1 MNILG
6 LHYGHDGAACIVKDG
21 KLISAIASERITRNK
36 KDTGVTKEVIDYV
49 LSSANLSLEDIDAIA
64 LSDYFTDFNNGT
76 LKLYK
81 DGTQIDYT
89 NNQIFN
95 NDHLVVDGLMFGKTI
110 PVYIIPHHMSH
121 CASAYYTS
129 NFNSSWCFSMDSSF
143 GKIESNSLIAKGSGN
158 KLVAVE
164 CPKTMIGVGYAM
176 FTELLGLGS
185 ALHKAG
191 TTMGLASYGNVSD
204 ELINNIDAYTT
215 ESIFSDEIIYIPYY
229 EHLWQKWSGSKK
241 QFQTKEAGKKK
252 GMNLAADIQYLF
264 EKSIGSILNKI
275 DKDSENNLCL
285 SGGSMLN
292 CNANSYIKEN
302 TRFENIHHFPAC
314 GDDGI
319 SVGAAL
325 YTAHHIFDE
334 PRTNYEYSDIAY
346 LGKDYDYE
354 EPDYE
359 KVAKMIADGKIVAWF
374 MGKSEYGPRALG
386 NRSILADP
394 RNFHNRELINFV
406 VKDREW
412 FRPFAPVVLEEESKN
427 WFDFDQAS
435 PFMLYIA
442 KVLKPEQIPAVTHI
456 DGTAR
461 LQTVNEKTNPPYYR
475 LIKEFEKISGVPVLI
490 NTSLNGNG
498 EPILETE
505 EQAIDFFNKTDIDAI
520 VINGRL
526 LIK

>member
-1 MNILG
+1 MIVLG
-6 LHYGHDGAACIVKDG
+6 LHYGHDGSACIVKDG
-21 KLISAIASERITRNK
+21 KLISAIASERVTRKK
-36 KDTGVTKEVIDYV
+36 KDAGVTKEVIDYV
-49 LSSANLSLEDIDAIA
+49 LSSAEISIEDVDAIA
-64 LSDYFTDFNNGT
+64 LSDYFTEQSNGT
-76 LKLYK
+76 LDLYRHGRK
-81 DGTQIDYT
+81 IDYT
-89 NNQIFN
+89 NNQVFDNDYLIVDGNIFN
-95 NDHLVVDGLMFGKTI
+95 KKI

-129 NFNSSWCFSMDSSF
+129 NFSSSWCFSMDSSF

-158 KLVAVE
+158 KLTAVE
-164 CPKTMIGVGYAM
+164 CPNIMVGVGYAM

-191 TTMGLASYGNVSD
+191 TTMGLASYGEVSK
-204 ELINNIDAYTT
+204 EIINNIDSYKE
-215 ESIFSDEIIYIPYY
+215 ESIFLDEVIYVPYY
-229 EHLWQKWSGSKK
+229 ENLWQKWSGSKK
-241 QFQTKEAGKKK
+241 QFTLKEAGKKK

-264 EKSIGSILNKI
+264 EKSIGGILDKI
-275 DKDSENNLCL
+275 NDDSENNLCL

-302 TRFENIHHFPAC
+302 TRFNQIHHFPAC
-314 GDDGI
+314 GDDGV

-325 YTAHHIFDE
+325 YVAHHIFDE
-334 PRTNYEYSDIAY
+334 PRSNYEYSDIAY
-346 LGKDYDYE
+346 LGKNYDYQ

-412 FRPFAPVVLEEESKN
+412 FRPFAPVVLEEESKS

-442 KVLKPEQIPAVTHI
+442 KVLKPEQIPAVTHV

-461 LQTVNEKTNPPYYR
+461 LQTINEKTNQPYYK
-475 LIKEFEKISGVPVLI
+475 LIKEFQKLTGVPVLI

-505 EQAIDFFNKTDIDAI
+505 EQAMDFFKNTDIDAI
-520 VINGRL
+520 VINGKL